1 MVVLKQL
8 SQWASLHKTAQQVR
22 FFLLYPVLFTANQI
36 HTVVGEDVA
45 IPQLLEVVFEVGQME
60 STSCANI
67 SVISDTELEGE
78 EFFTFTIVSAGAE
91 PHARIRNPSVA
102 TVTIEDSTSVAGSD
116 DQSGVLSLQWA
127 IVIPTLC
134 SIAIGTS
141 CLLAAIFY
149 RCHSKRQKTQ
159 QNLSDDPLYDYCQQ

>member
-1 MVVLKQL
+1 MSGGFETALTVGLAAQDGT
-8 SQWASLHKTAQQVR
+8 ASEIAFSHIQSYYS
-22 FFLLYPVLFTANQI
+22 LLI

-45 IPQLLEVVFEVGQME
+45 IPQPLEVVFEVGQME

-149 RCHSKRQKTQ
+149 RCHSKHKKHSKT
-159 QNLSDDPLYDYCQQ
+159 LVRVHSMMI